1 LEKQLSKEIPKVHKL
16 VITERD
22 EAALLLAQWIQA
34 AEESGIQPLMKFT
47 KMLNRYAYGLLN
59 HCDHPINNGRL
70 EGLNNKIK
78 VIKRRCYGFHDL
90 DYFTLKIK
98 QASPRSRSP

>member
-1 LEKQLSKEIPKVHKL
+1 
-16 VITERD
+16 
-22 EAALLLAQWIQA
+22 
-34 AEESGIQPLMKFT
+34 
-47 KMLNRYAYGLLN
+47 
-59 HCDHPINNGRL
+59 NNGRL

-90 DYFTLKIK
+90 DYFALKIM